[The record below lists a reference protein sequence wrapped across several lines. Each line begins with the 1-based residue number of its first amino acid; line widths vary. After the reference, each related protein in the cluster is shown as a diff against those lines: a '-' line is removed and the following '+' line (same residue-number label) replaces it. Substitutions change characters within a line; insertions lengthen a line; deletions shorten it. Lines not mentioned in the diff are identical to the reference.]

1 MNFTIFKNKGAFIKI
16 YLLYRG
22 QCIHKRK
29 TRIVPATSDPEFGE
43 FFDLSLEDVIQR
55 DQISLAK
62 SEDFDLGSLLAGLGL
77 FFLVMDDDKNE
88 KNDAIGHVKLEQDE
102 FNDENEPVWPQIF
115 AQPNSPVTLTCP
127 IRSF

>member
-1 MNFTIFKNKGAFIKI
+1 
-16 YLLYRG
+16 LLYRG

-29 TRIVPATSDPEFGE
+29 TRIMPATSDPEFGE

-55 DQISLAK
+55 DQISLDK

-88 KNDAIGHVKLEQDE
+88 KNDAIGQVKLEQDE
-102 FNDENEPVWPQIF
+102 FNDENEYAWSQIF